1 MSIENAKAFYEKVK
15 GDQSLQQTI
24 VELVKEKPAE
34 LESIIIKVAGENGF
48 QFTKEQ
54 LQTVIAETTPET
66 GELNEAE
73 LETVAGGAATKGGY
87 IAVSIVSGLLGCI
100 IASAADKSFPGCII
114 GN

>member
-73 LETVAGGAATKGGY
+73 LETVAGGVTKGGY
-87 IAVSIVSGLLGCI
+87 IAISIVSGLLGCI
-100 IASAADKSFPGCII
+100 IASASDKSFPGCIL